1 MVRAAPLSIY
11 LPTTIN
17 NVQVNFI
24 VDTGAQSTSI
34 TEEVAQATSISRVLN
49 DAVKTE
55 VSGVGKGM
63 TVGFVQSC
71 DLCIQG
77 EYFPLHCQVMP
88 TSTMSGVCLLGLD
101 FLKEYRGIID
111 LVQQKL
117 TLELNGKKIEVDFVF
132 GNVSEVPC
140 ADV

>member
-1 MVRAAPLSIY
+1 MVRATPLSIY

-49 DAVKTE
+49 DSVKTE

-63 TVGFVQSC
+63 TVGFEE
-71 DLCIQG
+71 LRKI
-77 EYFPLHCQVMP
+77 YFIE
-88 TSTMSGVCLLGLD
+88 
-101 FLKEYRGIID
+101 KRG
-111 LVQQKL
+111 
-117 TLELNGKKIEVDFVF
+117 FHF
-132 GNVSEVPC
+132 YW
-140 ADV
+140 